1 MRIFVSMLFIFIS
14 LQLSAQ
20 DIKTVRIEIPSDI
33 DADSYHLEPVG
44 KNGVLIF
51 YASNEVDKEGKRNW
65 YFGLFDEMLNQQ
77 WLKFVALND
86 HVEYLEAKLNGNR
99 IHLLYRNTAKSKSGY
114 DFYEIV
120 TYDAKI
126 QAFSLISGTI
136 PEKAEISAFSVIYN
150 TACLA
155 LNLRKNASDLV
166 FISLISGEVTP
177 VHLFDDSQ
185 CSIMNV
191 DCDNENELFIVA
203 SKVVRDGRYL
213 QDVIRYYSPKGDI
226 KSELAIDNTETMK
239 LMRNFR
245 FFPKRGGELVV
256 LGTYD
261 MITGRMASLKD
272 LDETDEAKSAGY
284 FFLKFKGDV
293 QTALNFYDFMQFSNI
308 KGTMEAREIV
318 NARSVKD
325 STGEREKHKVV
336 MASFHLTQPL
346 AIKANQQYILSTEVY
361 KPYYQTET
369 RMDYD
374 YYGRP
379 YPHTVTIFAGYQFYD
394 ILLASFSEEGN
405 LLWDNEFVI
414 DDILSFKLKRHAI
427 IVPDS
432 SLVTIGY
439 INGGKLFSKTIEGPV
454 TISKESSPV
463 APLFVR
469 DRITRDDDNVI
480 VPWFNNYYL
489 IYGKET
495 IRNRALANQDVRTVF
510 YVNKVAFL

>member
-1 MRIFVSMLFIFIS
+1 MRIFVSMLFIFFS

-86 HVEYLEAKLNGNR
+86 HVEYLEAKLNSNR

-120 TYDAKI
+120 TYDATI

-136 PEKAEISAFSVIYN
+136 PEKAGISAFSVIDN

-166 FISLISGEVTP
+166 FISLITGEVTP
-177 VHLFDDSQ
+177 VHLFEDSQ
-185 CSIMNV
+185 CSVMNV
-191 DCDNENELFIVA
+191 GCDKENELFIVA
-203 SKVVRDGRYL
+203 SKVMRDGRYL
-213 QDVIRYYSPKGDI
+213 QDVIRYYSPKGDV
-226 KSELAIDNTETMK
+226 KSELAIDNPGTMM
-239 LMRNFR
+239 LMRNFS

-261 MITGRMASLKD
+261 LITGRMASLKD
-272 LDETDEAKSAGY
+272 LDETGEAKSAGY
-284 FFLKFKGDV
+284 FFLKFKGGV
-293 QTALNFYDFMQFSNI
+293 QTVLNFHDFMQFSNI

-318 NARSVKD
+318 NARSLKD
-325 STGEREKHKVV
+325 STGETEKHKVV
-336 MASFHLTQPL
+336 TASFHLTRPVAL
-346 AIKANQQYILSTEVY
+346 KSNQEYILSAEVY

-394 ILLASFSEEGN
+394 ILVASFSEEGN

-414 DDILSFKLKRHAI
+414 DDILSFKLKQHAI

-439 INGGKLFSKTIEGPV
+439 INGGKLFSKTIDGPT
-454 TISKESSPV
+454 TISMESSPV

-469 DRITRDDDNVI
+469 DRITQDGDNMI
-480 VPWFNNYYL
+480 VPWFDNYYL
-489 IYGKET
+489 IYGEET
-495 IRNRALANQDVRTVF
+495 IRNRALGNQDVRAVF